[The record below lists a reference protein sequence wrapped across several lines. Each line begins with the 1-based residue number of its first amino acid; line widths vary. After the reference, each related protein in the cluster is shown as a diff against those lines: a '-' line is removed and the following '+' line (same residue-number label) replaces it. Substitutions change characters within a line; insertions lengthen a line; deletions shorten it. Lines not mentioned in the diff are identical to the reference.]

1 MSSVHA
7 APLTLTGVAL
17 CCQHPA
23 AIVNKLLAERGR
35 RRFATPADMAGA
47 LFEGSAKVDGAL
59 RVMAA
64 LILLGAAAATVAG
77 VWRIARG
84 ADGGLELAASGV
96 FGVLGL
102 MAALTVVM

>member
-1 MSSVHA
+1 M
-7 APLTLTGVAL
+7 AL
-17 CCQHPA
+17 GCQQPG

-47 LFEGSAKVDGAL
+47 LFDGSAKVDLAL
-59 RVMAA
+59 RVIAA
-64 LILLGAAAATVAG
+64 LVLLGAAAATVGG

>member
-1 MSSVHA
+1 MSARSGG
-7 APLTLTGVAL
+7 PLGLSDVAL
-17 CCQHPA
+17 GCQQSA

-47 LFEGSAKVDGAL
+47 LFDGSAKVDLAF

-64 LILLGAAAATVAG
+64 LVLLGAAAATVGG

>member
-1 MSSVHA
+1 MGALGLAGA
-7 APLTLTGVAL
+7 ALGWE
-17 CCQHPA
+17 QPA

-35 RRFATPADMAGA
+35 RRFATPADMAGT
-47 LFEGSAKVDGAL
+47 LFDGSAKVDVAL

-64 LILLGAAAATVAG
+64 LVLLGAAAATVGG

-84 ADGGLELAASGV
+84 ADGGLQLAASGV